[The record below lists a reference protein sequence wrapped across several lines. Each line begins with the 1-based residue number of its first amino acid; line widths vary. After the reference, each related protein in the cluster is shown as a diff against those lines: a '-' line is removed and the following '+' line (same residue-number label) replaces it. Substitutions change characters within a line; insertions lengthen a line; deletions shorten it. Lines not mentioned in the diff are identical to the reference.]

1 MPIDDHGG
9 EPYRPDECATDHAH
23 LVRVR
28 VRVRARARA
37 RARVRARARARA
49 RVRVRVRVRVGVRTA
64 AAPAAR
70 LEDETL
76 DLVAQ
81 LAQLR
86 LGFVSLHHARLVSV
100 AIVSRAMVP

>member
-1 MPIDDHGG
+1 MGVKVRARD
-9 EPYRPDECATDHAH
+9 RVRVRA
-23 LVRVR
+23 RVR
-28 VRVRARARA
+28 VRVRA
-37 RARVRARARARA
+37 
-49 RVRVRVRVRVGVRTA
+49 RVRVRVRVGVRTA

-100 AIVSRAMVP
+100 AIVSIAMVP